1 MYSAIIVDDEFFVRK
16 GLIEMIDWEGNGFQI
31 TGEADNGEDALA
43 LIREK
48 KPQQVNTDIRMP
60 VLHGIGLIQTV
71 AGEGLDTNFII
82 ISGYNDFRY
91 AQQAVRYGVLDYV
104 LKPVDQDDI
113 VNTLAR
119 LREKLARQTQ
129 AQAGKAGD
137 AGEKLIEAL
146 IRGDLSGTAIEA
158 WSGYWRDAGVREFS
172 YILVEINNACPW
184 NETAVP
190 TKEQLSEEIKKALQ
204 YLLHRNLEHI
214 FVYAHH
220 RAYGFIAPDIYYAE
234 GFSSPREF
242 ARELDNRLAS
252 LYPLELRLYA
262 GKPVKEL
269 HSLREAYTSAKQAMQ
284 YKFIKHR
291 ERVIAYGDV
300 EGAVLN
306 YIHLEDECTR
316 ELIQAVEEGEGHDL
330 AFCIRR
336 FLQSLVEK
344 HVSPEAMKTAVDR
357 FVAGIVKSIRSMDG
371 DEKLLKSLEPM
382 IGWHDYSITLEELEK
397 LLLHFA
403 SESSEA
409 IARLRKT
416 FTKGN
421 IHKIKQFVDAN
432 FQKNVNLK
440 SIAAKF
446 FMNPVYLGQLFKKTY
461 GVYFNDHVQQL
472 RISEAKK
479 LLRQTDKRVY
489 EIAEQVGF
497 NNADYFVTQFEKME
511 RMTPTEYRN
520 RIMER

>member
-48 KPQQVNTDIRMP
+48 KPQLVITDIRMP
-60 VLHGIGLIQTV
+60 VLDGIGLIQTV

-113 VNTLAR
+113 VNTLAK

-129 AQAGKAGD
+129 AQEDKAGD

-146 IRGDLSGTAIEA
+146 IRGDLSGTAVEA
-158 WSGYWRDAGVREFS
+158 WTGYWRDTGVREFS
-172 YILVEINNACPW
+172 YMLVEINNASPW
-184 NETAVP
+184 NDAPVP
-190 TKEQLSEEIKKALQ
+190 TKEQLAEDIKKALQ
-204 YLLHRNLEHI
+204 SILHRSLEHI

-220 RAYGFIAPDIYYAE
+220 RAYGFIAPDIYYTE
-234 GFSSPREF
+234 RFGSPREL
-242 ARELDNRLAS
+242 ARELGARLAG
-252 LYPLELRLYA
+252 LYPLELRIYT
-262 GKPVKEL
+262 GKPVQEL
-269 HSLREAYTSAKQAMQ
+269 RSLRDAYTSAKQAMQ
-284 YKFIKHR
+284 YKFIKHK

-300 EGAVLN
+300 ENAVLN
-306 YIHLEDECTR
+306 YIHLEDDCTR

-330 AFCIRR
+330 ASCIRQ
-336 FLQSLVEK
+336 FLQSLVDK

-357 FVAGIVKSIRSMDG
+357 VVAGIVQSIRSMDG
-371 DEKLLKSLEPM
+371 DEKALKSLEPM

-397 LLLHFA
+397 LLHQFA
-403 SESSEA
+403 AESSDT

-421 IHKIKQFVDAN
+421 IHKIKQYVDAN
-432 FQKNVNLK
+432 FQKNMNLK

-489 EIAEQVGF
+489 EIAELVGF

-511 RMTPTEYRN
+511 QMTPTEYRN